1 MGLAGHTPGGTD
13 GVRGGAGSG
22 ALGTGT
28 GAGSGLRTGRETRPL
43 GEGEGSQQSAL
54 SSGHVP
60 GTALYAGD
68 TDGCPPMGARQWVP
82 AATFRRGC
90 RRYSSTDDKCLQ
102 GGGCRRSLR
111 RAGEESED
119 ASRGK

>member
-68 TDGCPPMGARQWVP
+68 TDGCPPMGARRWVP
-82 AATFRRGC
+82 ADGCPPMGARGDFPAWALPLLLHRRQVSSG
-90 RRYSSTDDKCLQ
+90 RRVQ
-102 GGGCRRSLR
+102 
-111 RAGEESED
+111 A
-119 ASRGK
+119 

>member
-68 TDGCPPMGARQWVP
+68 TDGCPPMGARGDFPAWVSP
-82 AATFRRGC
+82 LLLHRRQVSSG
-90 RRYSSTDDKCLQ
+90 RRVQ
-102 GGGCRRSLR
+102 
-111 RAGEESED
+111 A
-119 ASRGK
+119 